1 MSAARL
7 AERDLR
13 LVLDA
18 AGCCSDALSQGVC
31 LPDVLDA
38 LAALVPC
45 ELAFWSWWHFGTV
58 AEEKALTCAPT
69 RRPVV
74 RAPVGPWV
82 EHLSEHPIMSGLHG
96 PVTIVSDVLRGSDL
110 ERTWLY
116 QEVYEPAGIRA
127 EIGLEIGHSR
137 DDISAVVLSRG
148 RGRDFSERDRLVL
161 RLVRPHVDV
170 AIRHLVRAV
179 PQLTPRER
187 QVLELVREGRTNAQ
201 VARRLAISESTVAK
215 HLEHIYV
222 RTGAHSR
229 LEAVSL
235 FL

>member
-1 MSAARL
+1 MSAVRL
-7 AERDLR
+7 PERDLR

-18 AGCCSDALSQGVC
+18 AGCCSDAFKEGVC
-31 LPDVLDA
+31 LPDVPDA
-38 LAALVPC
+38 LATLVPC
-45 ELAFWSWWHFGTV
+45 NLAFWNWWHFGTV
-58 AEEKALTCAPT
+58 AEEKALASAPSH
-69 RRPVV
+69 RPVV

-82 EHLSEHPIMSGLHG
+82 EHISEHPIMSGLHG
-96 PVTIVSDVLRGSDL
+96 PVTIVSDVLRGNDL

-116 QEVYEPAGIRA
+116 QEAYQPAGIRA
-127 EIGLEIGHSR
+127 EIGLEVGHSR
-137 DDISAVVLSRG
+137 DDINVVVLSRG

-161 RLVRPHVDV
+161 RLVRPHVDA
-170 AIRHLVRAV
+170 AIRHLSRAV

-187 QVLELVREGRTNAQ
+187 EVLELVGEGKTNAQ
-201 VARRLAISESTVAK
+201 VARRLAVSESTVAK